1 MKHLRIG
8 SKSWVLG
15 LWSWA
20 FSFLGITGGIGLG
33 SKCQKGPR
41 PKVQDPRPKT
51 KDHLPE
57 DIVLEEA
64 FPLLGKFLFV
74 FIRVSVLLTV
84 AVTFSSAPQAQTKL
98 LRFPDIRADRV
109 VFTYGGD
116 LWTAPSTG
124 GSATHLTTHPGVE
137 LFGKFSPDGK
147 WIAFTG
153 QYDGDE
159 QVYVIPTTGGEPRQL
174 TFYPARGPLAPRWGW
189 DNQVFG
195 WSKDGKRIFFRSLRD
210 SWALPIAR
218 LYSVSVDGG
227 PAEALPM
234 PTAGS
239 GDFSPSG
246 EEIVY
251 SPQSRDFRSEKRY
264 SGGQAN
270 QLYIFD
276 LKTNTAKRIT
286 EGPRPTRDAMWIG
299 DTIFYNSDR
308 DGHFNLYAYSVSSG
322 KSTQVTSNRP
332 WDVRW
337 PSSDNEGQIVYEL
350 NGELQ
355 VLDAKS
361 RKSTPISINVP
372 DEGNARRPSRVPAGN
387 LIESVGLSPKGE
399 RVLFAARGDVF
410 SAPIEKGPTRN
421 LTHSSGAHD
430 KWPSW
435 SPDGSQIAFV
445 SDITGEEEIYITPQD
460 GLKPAEQ
467 ITRGGAAMRYAP
479 EWAPDGKRIAFS
491 DKDGK
496 VYVLTLADRKLTEIA
511 DSPRGQIRDYV
522 WSPRG
527 NFLAFSMAN
536 ANQFSSVYIWS
547 AGDGQLRRLTDD
559 FFNSYNP
566 SWDPQGNYLYYLS
579 DREFAPQ
586 ISNIEFNYATNRPT
600 YIYAMALRKDVKH
613 PFPPESDEVTVA
625 RPDETP
631 RPAASPSPADKP
643 AETPAAEPKPEAAAK
658 LPANLVIDF
667 DGISNRVARVPLGA
681 DNYGGLSAKT
691 GHLLYIVGGAGY
703 YGRQGDRNA
712 SLRIYA
718 LKDRKETTLAE
729 DIRGYVLSDDG
740 SKVLVA
746 QGPNYN
752 LYDATPAGE
761 RTRKAVA
768 TSGLFVDRV
777 PVEEWNQ
784 IFNEVWRRY
793 RDWFYVSNMHGYD
806 WVALREQYKPLLK
819 YVAHRS
825 DLNYVISEMIAELT
839 VQHAYIDGGDFQI
852 PPRPRSGLPG
862 ARFEL
867 DKQAGRYRI
876 SKIFSGE
883 NEEDIYRSPL
893 REVGVNASVGD
904 YVLAIDGEE
913 LKATDDPYRL
923 LRNKADNPVQ
933 LTLNRTP
940 SLQGARTVSYRP
952 VTDEQNLIYLDWV
965 DSNREK
971 VAKATGGRVG
981 YLHVPDMGA
990 NGIREFIKWFY
1001 PQLRKEALIVDVRAN
1016 GGGNVSRML
1025 IERLRRK
1032 VLALNY
1038 SRTND
1043 DASTYPDG
1051 AFIGPMVALLD
1062 ENSASDGDIFPAM
1075 FREAG
1080 LGPLIGKRSWGG
1092 VVGIT
1097 NRGQLIDG
1105 GVVNVPESGLASKN
1119 GEWIIEGYGVE
1130 PDIEVDNDPQS
1141 VISGKDPQLERAI
1154 AEVMTKLKQPVKL
1167 PRKPAPPV
1175 KTIISTTTSHKR

>member
-1 MKHLRIG
+1 MFT
-8 SKSWVLG
+8 KSLLALAGIFVLTTTAY
-15 LWSWA
+15 S
-20 FSFLGITGGIGLG
+20 
-33 SKCQKGPR
+33 
-41 PKVQDPRPKT
+41 
-51 KDHLPE
+51 
-57 DIVLEEA
+57 
-64 FPLLGKFLFV
+64 
-74 FIRVSVLLTV
+74 
-84 AVTFSSAPQAQTKL
+84 QTKL
-98 LRFPDIRADRV
+98 LRFPDIRGDRV
-109 VFTYGGD
+109 VFTYAGD
-116 LWTAPSTG
+116 LWTAPSSG
-124 GSATHLTTHPGVE
+124 GSAARLTSHPGVE
-137 LFGKFSPDGK
+137 VFGKFSPDGK
-147 WIAFTG
+147 WVAFTG

-159 QVYVIPTTGGEPRQL
+159 QVYVVPTSGGDPRQL

-195 WSKDGKRIFFRSLRD
+195 WTKDSKNIIFRSLRD
-210 SWALPIAR
+210 SWSLPIAR
-218 LYSVSVDGG
+218 LYKVSVDGG
-227 PAEALPM
+227 PATALPM

-239 GDFSPSG
+239 GDLSPNG
-246 EEIVY
+246 DEIVY

-264 SGGQAN
+264 GGGQAN
-270 QLYIFD
+270 QLFIFN
-276 LKTNTAKRIT
+276 LGSNAARRIT
-286 EGPRPTRDAMWIG
+286 EGPRATRDAMWIG
-299 DTIFYNSDR
+299 DTIFFNSDR
-308 DGHFNLYAYSVSSG
+308 DGHFNLYAYNVAG
-322 KSTQVTSNRP
+322 GRTTQVTTSRS

-350 NGELQ
+350 NGEL
-355 VLDAKS
+355 VVMDARTK
-361 RKSTPISINVP
+361 KSTPISINVP
-372 DEGNARRPSRVPAGN
+372 DEGNWSRPSRVSAAN

-399 RVLFAARGDVF
+399 RALFAARGDIF
-410 SAPIEKGPTRN
+410 TAPIEKGPTRN
-421 LTHSSGAHD
+421 LTDSSGAHD

-435 SPDGSQIAFV
+435 SPDGSQIAFI
-445 SDITGEEEIYITPQD
+445 SDKSGEEEIYLIPQD
-460 GLKPAEQ
+460 GSKPAEQ
-467 ITRGGAAMRYAP
+467 ITTGGSAMRYQP

-496 VYVLTLADRKLTEIA
+496 VYVLTLADRKIVQVA
-511 DSPRGQIRDYV
+511 DSPRGQIRDYS

-527 NFLAFSMAN
+527 NFLAFTMPN
-536 ANQFSSVYIWS
+536 DNQFASVYVWS
-547 AGDGQLRRLTDD
+547 ANDSQLRRVTDD
-559 FFNSYNP
+559 YFNSYNP
-566 SWDPQGNYLYYLS
+566 AWDPSGNYLYFLS

-625 RPDETP
+625 KMADDSAKP
-631 RPAASPSPADKP
+631 PAEKP
-643 AETPAAEPKPEAAAK
+643 AEGAPAEAKPAEAKPEAAPK
-658 LPANLVIDF
+658 PPATMNIDF
-667 DGISNRVARVPLGA
+667 DGIMNRVARVPLGA
-681 DNYGGLSAKT
+681 DNYFGLSVKT
-691 GHLLYIVGGAGY
+691 GHLLYVTGGAGY

-712 SLRIYA
+712 ALKIYSI
-718 LKDRKETTLAE
+718 KDRKETNLVD
-729 DIRGYVLSDDG
+729 DIRGYTLSDDG

-746 QGPNYN
+746 QGPGYN
-752 LYDATPAGE
+752 LYDATPQGE
-761 RTRKAVA
+761 RSKKAVA
-768 TSGLFVDRV
+768 TNGLYVDRV
-777 PVEEWNQ
+777 PTEEWNQ

-806 WVALREQYKPLLK
+806 WVALREQYRPMLK

-839 VQHAYIDGGDFQI
+839 IQHAYIDGGDFQI
-852 PPRPRSGLPG
+852 PPRPRAGLPG

-867 DKQAGRYRI
+867 DPQAGRYRI
-876 SKIFSGE
+876 SKIFHGDNS
-883 NEEDIYRSPL
+883 EDIYRSPL
-893 REVGVNASVGD
+893 TEVGVNASVGD

-933 LTLNRTP
+933 LTINKTP
-940 SLQGARTVSYRP
+940 SMQGARTVSYRP
-952 VTDEQNLIYLDWV
+952 ITDEQNLIYMDWV
-965 DSNREK
+965 AHNRDK
-971 VAKATGGRVG
+971 VSKATNGRVG

-990 NGIREFIKWFY
+990 NGIREFIKWYY
-1001 PQLRKEALIVDVRAN
+1001 PQLKKEALIVDVRAN

-1051 AFIGPMVALLD
+1051 VFIGPMVALLD

-1075 FREAG
+1075 FKEAG

-1105 GVVNVPESGLASKN
+1105 GVVNVPESGFASKT
-1119 GEWIIEGYGVE
+1119 GEWIIEGYGVD

-1141 VISGKDPQLERAI
+1141 VIAGKDPQLERAI
-1154 AEVMTKLKQPVKL
+1154 AEVMAKLKTPVKL
-1167 PRKPAPPV
+1167 PPKPAPPV
-1175 KTIISTTTSHKR
+1175 KTINNRSTSKATEQGNN

>member
-1 MKHLRIG
+1 LF
-8 SKSWVLG
+8 SKSLLALAG
-15 LWSWA
+15 I
-20 FSFLGITGGIGLG
+20 FLLST
-33 SKCQKGPR
+33 
-41 PKVQDPRPKT
+41 T
-51 KDHLPE
+51 
-57 DIVLEEA
+57 
-64 FPLLGKFLFV
+64 
-74 FIRVSVLLTV
+74 
-84 AVTFSSAPQAQTKL
+84 SAYSQTKL
-98 LRFPDIRADRV
+98 LRFPDIRGDRV

-116 LWTAPSTG
+116 LWTAPSSG
-124 GSATHLTTHPGVE
+124 GSASRLTSHPGIEV
-137 LFGKFSPDGK
+137 FGKFSPDGK
-147 WIAFTG
+147 WVAFTG

-159 QVYVIPTTGGEPRQL
+159 QVYVVPTSGGDPRQL

-195 WSKDGKRIFFRSLRD
+195 WTKDSKRIIFRSLRD
-210 SWALPIAR
+210 SWSLPIAR

-227 PAEALPM
+227 AATAFPM

-239 GDFSPSG
+239 GDLSPNND
-246 EEIVY
+246 EIVY

-264 SGGQAN
+264 GGGQAN
-270 QLYIFD
+270 QLFIFN
-276 LKTNTAKRIT
+276 LGSNAAKRIT
-286 EGPRPTRDAMWIG
+286 EGPRATRDAMWIG
-299 DTIFYNSDR
+299 DTIFFNSDR
-308 DGHFNLYAYSVSSG
+308 DGHFNLYAYSVPG
-322 KSTQVTSNRP
+322 GRTTQVTTSRS

-350 NGELQ
+350 NGEL
-355 VLDAKS
+355 VVMDARSK
-361 RKSTPISINVP
+361 KSTPISINVP
-372 DEGNARRPSRVPAGN
+372 DEGNWSRPSRVSAAN

-399 RVLFAARGDVF
+399 RALFAARGDIF
-410 SAPIEKGPTRN
+410 TAPIEKGPTRN
-421 LTHSSGAHD
+421 LTDSSGAHD

-435 SPDGSQIAFV
+435 SPDGSQIAFI
-445 SDITGEEEIYITPQD
+445 SDKSGEEEIYLIPQD

-467 ITRGGAAMRYAP
+467 ITTGGSAMRYQP

-496 VYVLTLADRKLTEIA
+496 LYVLTLADRKIVQVA
-511 DSPRGQIRDYV
+511 DTPRGQIRDYA

-527 NFLAFSMAN
+527 NFLAFTMSN
-536 ANQFSSVYIWS
+536 NNQFASVFVWS
-547 AGDGQLRRLTDD
+547 ANDSQLRRVTDD
-559 FFNSYNP
+559 YFNSYNP
-566 SWDPQGNYLYYLS
+566 AWDPQGNYLYFLS

-586 ISNIEFNYATNRPT
+586 LSNIEFNYATNRPT

-625 RPDETP
+625 KTADDSPK
-631 RPAASPSPADKP
+631 PAAEKP
-643 AETPAAEPKPEAAAK
+643 AEKPAEGAPAAAAPAEAKPEAAPK
-658 LPANLVIDF
+658 PPATMNIDF
-667 DGISNRVARVPLGA
+667 DGITNRVARVPLGA
-681 DNYGGLSAKT
+681 DNYFGLSVKT
-691 GHLLYIVGGAGY
+691 GHLLYVIGGAGY
-703 YGRQGDRNA
+703 YGRQGDRTP
-712 SLRIYA
+712 SLKIYSI
-718 LKDRKETTLAE
+718 KDRKETNLVD
-729 DIRGYVLSDDG
+729 DIRGYTLSDDG

-746 QGPNYN
+746 QGPGYS
-752 LYDATPAGE
+752 LYDATPQGE
-761 RTRKAVA
+761 RSKKAVA
-768 TSGLFVDRV
+768 TNGLYVDRV
-777 PVEEWNQ
+777 PTEEWNQ

-793 RDWFYVSNMHGYD
+793 RDWFYVSNMHGFD
-806 WVALREQYKPLLK
+806 WQALREQYRPMLK

-839 VQHAYIDGGDFQI
+839 VQHAYIDGGDFQT

-867 DKQAGRYRI
+867 DQQAGRYRI
-876 SKIFSGE
+876 SKIFGGDNS
-883 NEEDIYRSPL
+883 EDIYRSPL
-893 REVGVNASVGD
+893 TEVGVNASVGD

-933 LTLNRTP
+933 LTINKTP
-940 SLQGARTVSYRP
+940 TMQGARTVSYRP
-952 VTDEQNLIYLDWV
+952 ITDEQNLIYMDWV
-965 DSNREK
+965 AHNREK
-971 VAKATGGRVG
+971 VSKATNGRVG

-990 NGIREFIKWFY
+990 NGIREFIKWYY
-1001 PQLRKEALIVDVRAN
+1001 PQLQKEALIVDVRAN

-1051 AFIGPMVALLD
+1051 VFIGPMVALLD

-1105 GVVNVPESGLASKN
+1105 GVVNVPEFGFTNKA
-1119 GEWIIEGYGVE
+1119 GEWIIEGYGVD

-1141 VISGKDPQLERAI
+1141 VIAGKDPQLERAI
-1154 AEVMTKLKQPVKL
+1154 SEVMAKLKSPVKL
-1167 PRKPAPPV
+1167 PPKPAPPV
-1175 KTIISTTTSHKR
+1175 KTINNRSTSKATEQGNN

>member
-1 MKHLRIG
+1 MRVFRAPKPNHAAKEFQLLR
-8 SKSWVLG
+8 
-15 LWSWA
+15 
-20 FSFLGITGGIGLG
+20 
-33 SKCQKGPR
+33 R
-41 PKVQDPRPKT
+41 
-51 KDHLPE
+51 
-57 DIVLEEA
+57 
-64 FPLLGKFLFV
+64 FPLLSLKSTSKHFAL
-74 FIRVSVLLTV
+74 IRFALLLAGLLV
-84 AVTFSSAPQAQTKL
+84 ASSAQAQTKL
-98 LRFPDIRADRV
+98 LRFPDIRGDRV
-109 VFTYGGD
+109 VFTYAGD
-116 LWTAPSTG
+116 LWTAPSSG
-124 GSATHLTTHPGVE
+124 GSAIHLTSHPGVE

-159 QVYVIPTTGGEPRQL
+159 QVYVVPTSGGEPRQL
-174 TFYPARGPLAPRWGW
+174 TFYPAKGPLAPRWGW

-195 WSKDGKRIFFRSLRD
+195 WSKDGQRIIFRSLRD
-210 SWALPIAR
+210 SWTLPIAR
-218 LYSVSVDGG
+218 LYSVSVEGG
-227 PAEALPM
+227 PAEPLPM
-234 PTAGS
+234 PAAGS
-239 GDFSPSG
+239 GDYSPNGS
-246 EEIVY
+246 EIVY
-251 SPQSRDFRSEKRY
+251 SPQSRDFRTEKRY
-264 SGGQAN
+264 GGGQAN

-276 LKTNTAKRIT
+276 LKSNSAKRIT
-286 EGPRPTRDAMWIG
+286 EGPRATRDAMWIG
-299 DTIFYNSDR
+299 DTVFFNSDR
-308 DGHFNLYAYSVSSG
+308 DGHFNLYAYNVSSG
-322 KSTQVTSNRP
+322 KTTQVTANNR

-355 VLDAKS
+355 VMDARS

-399 RVLFAARGDVF
+399 RVLFVARGDVF
-410 SAPIEKGPTRN
+410 SAPVEKGPTRN

-430 KWPSW
+430 KWANW
-435 SPDGSQIAFV
+435 SPDGSQIAYV
-445 SDITGEEEIYITPQD
+445 SDASGEDELYVVAQD
-460 GLKPAEQ
+460 GSKPAEQ
-467 ITRGGAAMRYAP
+467 LTHDGNAMRYVP
-479 EWAPDGKRIAFS
+479 EWAPDGKRIAFG

-496 VYVLTLADRKLTEIA
+496 LYVLTLADRKSVQIA
-511 DSPRGQIRDYV
+511 DSPRGQIRDYT

-527 NFLAFSMAN
+527 NFLAFTMAN
-536 ANQFSSVYIWS
+536 ANQFASVYVWS
-547 AGDGQLRRLTDD
+547 ANDNQLHRVTDE

-566 SWDPQGNYLYYLS
+566 AWDPQGNYLYYLS

-586 ISNIEFNYATNRPT
+586 LSNVEFNFATNRPT
-600 YIYAMALRKDVKH
+600 YIYALALRKDVKH

-625 RPDETP
+625 KTAGGDEAAK
-631 RPAASPSPADKP
+631 PAASPAPAEKP
-643 AETPAAEPKPEAAAK
+643 AEGAPAPAPAAPAEQKPEAAAPK
-658 LPANLVIDF
+658 PPATMSIDF
-667 DGISNRVARVPLGA
+667 DGLGDRVARVPVGA
-681 DNYGGLSAKT
+681 DNYFGLSAKT
-691 GHLLYIVGGAGY
+691 GHLLYMIGGAGY
-703 YGRQGDRNA
+703 YGRQGDRNT

-718 LKDRKETTLAE
+718 IKDRKETTLVDDA
-729 DIRGYVLSDDG
+729 RGYTMSDDG
-740 SKVLVA
+740 SKVLVG
-746 QGPNYN
+746 QGPGFN
-752 LYDATPAGE
+752 LYDATPVGE
-761 RTRKAVA
+761 RSRKAVS
-768 TSGLFVDRV
+768 TSGLYVDRV
-777 PVEEWNQ
+777 PAEEWNQ

-793 RDWFYVSNMHGYD
+793 RDWFYVSNMHGFD

-852 PPRPRSGLPG
+852 PPRPRYGLPG

-867 DKQAGRYRI
+867 DKQSGRYRI
-876 SKIFSGE
+876 AKIFGGE
-883 NEEDIYRSPL
+883 NQEDIYRSPL

-933 LTLNRTP
+933 LTLNKVP
-940 SLQGARTVSYRP
+940 SMQGARTVSYKP
-952 VTDEQNLIYLDWV
+952 ITDEQSLIYLDWV
-965 DSNREK
+965 DHNREK
-971 VAKATGGRVG
+971 VSQATNGRVG

-990 NGIREFIKWFY
+990 NGIREFIKWYY
-1001 PQLRKEALIVDVRAN
+1001 PQLRKEGLIVDVRAN

-1043 DASTYPDG
+1043 EASTYPDG
-1051 AFIGPMVALLD
+1051 VFMGPMVALLD

-1097 NRGQLIDG
+1097 NRGPLIDG
-1105 GVVNVPESGLASKN
+1105 GIVNVPESGFASKN
-1119 GEWIIEGYGVE
+1119 GEWIIEGYGVD

-1141 VISGKDPQLERAI
+1141 LINGKDPQLERAI
-1154 AEVMTKLKQPVKL
+1154 AEIMTKLKTPVKL
-1167 PRKPAPPV
+1167 PPKPAPPV
-1175 KTIISTTTSHKR
+1175 KTINDRRSTSRATEQGQK